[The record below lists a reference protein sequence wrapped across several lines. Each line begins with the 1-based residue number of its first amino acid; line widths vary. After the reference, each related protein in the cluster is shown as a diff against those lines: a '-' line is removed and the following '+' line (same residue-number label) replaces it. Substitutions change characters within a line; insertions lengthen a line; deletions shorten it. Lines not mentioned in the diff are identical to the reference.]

1 MKKQY
6 FLFPFILAVI
16 AMMAVSCQKE
26 KGTVTLGAEI
36 QRPANTD
43 SKVYLEWDTPAWV
56 NGDRMLINDAVYQV
70 FAASGSSAQI
80 ENVTASSSYRALYP
94 ASLVAEGTDIS
105 SSASIPITLPAVQ
118 TREYQAGRLK
128 MDIPMGAYLS
138 NGNTL
143 EFHNL
148 CSIVRIT
155 ISNSLNAGLTLGSI
169 VLHADN
175 ACLSG
180 AGTASVT
187 GSSSDCITMSPNA
200 SHDVTLDFTGN
211 NPYIGALSTS
221 GEWDI
226 IVPAFTT
233 DNVTITV
240 NTTDGQFFEITK
252 PNVALTNNTITTVTL
267 NVSDLNVDPT
277 MPAVLSRDLH
287 IPSYAAAVRFEYNS
301 SVSSGELLSDGVIPI
316 YGNLVGNTWVIS
328 TSASTINA
336 PTDCSDLFLNYYG
349 SHRLSS
355 IDFGSGFNTANVTN
369 MSRMFISCDNL
380 TSLDLSMFNTTNVTS
395 MIEMFSGC
403 SSLSSLNISSF
414 NTSNVISMAGMFGGN
429 GYGSHGCSSL
439 TSLDLSSFNT
449 SRVTDMSNMFQGC
462 SSLTSLDLSSF
473 NTSNVTN
480 MSGMFGSMYDY
491 DYYDGCSSLTSLDLS
506 NFNTANVANMSNMFL
521 GCSGLTSLNVSS
533 FNTLNVRDM
542 SNMFKRCS
550 SLTSLNLS
558 SFNTENVILMGGMFS
573 GCSGLTILDLSQ
585 FDMGIVSEKG
595 GMCYNLSTTSGTCI
609 ITCPEVV
616 ENAIK
621 EQDSDGNYITNL
633 PTNVT
638 FTWQRPSSKSK

>member
-1 MKKQY
+1 MKKQH
-6 FLFPFILAVI
+6 FLFPFIMAVI

-36 QRPANTD
+36 QRPANAD
-43 SKVYLEWDTPAWV
+43 SKVYLEWNTPAWV
-56 NGDRMLINDAVYQV
+56 NGDRVLINDAVYQV

-80 ENVTASSSYRALYP
+80 ENVTARSSYRALYP
-94 ASLVAEGTDIS
+94 ASLVAEGTNIS

-155 ISNSLNAGLTLGSI
+155 ISNSLNAGLWLGSI

-200 SHDVTLDFTGN
+200 SHDVTLDFTGD

-221 GEWDI
+221 GSWDI
-226 IVPAFTT
+226 LVPAFTT

-240 NTTDGQFFEITK
+240 NTTDGQFFNISK

-277 MPAVLSRDLH
+277 MPAVLSRDLQ
-287 IPSYAAAVRFEYNS
+287 IPDYATSVVFEYNS
-301 SVSSGELLSDGVIPI
+301 DVSSGTLLSTGAVPI
-316 YGNLVGNTWVIS
+316 YGNMVGSAWTIS

-336 PTDCSDLFLNYYG
+336 PTDCSYMFYDKQ
-349 SHRLSS
+349 RLRS
-355 IDFGSGFNTANVTN
+355 IVFGSGFNTANVTN
-369 MSRMFISCDNL
+369 MSCMFWHLVNL
-380 TSLDLSMFNTTNVTS
+380 RDLDV
-395 MIEMFSGC
+395 
-403 SSLSSLNISSF
+403 
-414 NTSNVISMAGMFGGN
+414 
-429 GYGSHGCSSL
+429 
-439 TSLDLSSFNT
+439 
-449 SRVTDMSNMFQGC
+449 
-462 SSLTSLDLSSF
+462 SSF

-480 MSGMFGSMYDY
+480 MSQMFMSLGQLTSLDVSNFNTSNVTDMSGMFWTW
-491 DYYDGCSSLTSLDLS
+491 DGCCFTSLDLS
-506 NFNTANVANMSNMFL
+506 NFNTSNVTEMREMFSGCNGLTSLDVSNFNTSNVTNMISMFS

-533 FNTLNVRDM
+533 FNTSNVRDM
-542 SNMFKRCS
+542 SSMFDGCS

-558 SFNTENVILMGGMFS
+558 NFNTSNVILMGNMFS
-573 GCSGLTILDLSQ
+573 GCSGLTSLNLSH
-585 FDMGIVSEKG
+585 FDMGIVAEKEN
-595 GMCYNLSTTSGTCI
+595 MCRNLSITSGTCT
-609 ITCPEVV
+609 ITCPETV

-633 PTNVT
+633 PTSVT

>member
-1 MKKQY
+1 MKKQH

-36 QRPANTD
+36 QRPANAD
-43 SKVYLEWDTPAWV
+43 SKVYLEWNTPAWV
-56 NGDRMLINDAVYQV
+56 NGDRVLINDAVYQV

-80 ENVTASSSYRALYP
+80 ENVTARSSYRALYP

-155 ISNSLNAGLTLGSI
+155 ISNSLNAGLWLGSI

-187 GSSSDCITMSPNA
+187 GSSSDCITMASNA

-221 GEWDI
+221 GSWDI
-226 IVPAFTT
+226 LVPAFTT

-240 NTTDGQFFEITK
+240 NTTDGQYFEISK

-267 NVSDLNVDPT
+267 NVNDLNVDPT
-277 MPAVLSRDLH
+277 MPAVLGRDLH
-287 IPSYAAAVRFEYNS
+287 IPSYATAVRFEYNS
-301 SVSSGELLSDGVIPI
+301 SVSSGELLSTGVIPI
-316 YGNLVGNTWVIS
+316 YGNLVGSTWVIS

-336 PTDCSDLFLNYYG
+336 PTDCYRMFLTQ
-349 SHRLSS
+349 SRLRS
-355 IDFGSGFNTANVTN
+355 IDFGSSFNTANVIN
-369 MSRMFISCDNL
+369 MESMFDGCSGL
-380 TSLDLSMFNTTNVTS
+380 TSLDLSMFNT
-395 MIEMFSGC
+395 
-403 SSLSSLNISSF
+403 
-414 NTSNVISMAGMFGGN
+414 
-429 GYGSHGCSSL
+429 
-439 TSLDLSSFNT
+439 
-449 SRVTDMSNMFQGC
+449 
-462 SSLTSLDLSSF
+462 
-473 NTSNVTN
+473 SNVTN
-480 MSGMFGSMYDY
+480 MSWMFY
-491 DYYDGCSSLTSLDLS
+491 GCRSLTSLDLS
-506 NFNTANVANMSNMFL
+506 NFNTSNVTKMGWMFESCNNLTNLDISSFNTSNVTEMNCMFQYCNSL
-521 GCSGLTSLNVSS
+521 SSIDVSNFITSNATTMAAMFKGCNNLTSIDVSNFNTLNVRDMNCMFADCYNLTTLDLSNFNTSNVILMYYMFDGCSGLTSLN
-533 FNTLNVRDM
+533 
-542 SNMFKRCS
+542 
-550 SLTSLNLS
+550 LS
-558 SFNTENVILMGGMFS
+558 H
-573 GCSGLTILDLSQ
+573 
-585 FDMGIVSEKG
+585 FDMGIVAEKEN
-595 GMCYNLSTTSGTCI
+595 MCRNLSITSGACT
-609 ITCPEVV
+609 ITCPEPV

-633 PTNVT
+633 PLPTEVT

>member
-1 MKKQY
+1 MKKQHLIL
-6 FLFPFILAVI
+6 FLVVAVV
-16 AMMAVSCQKE
+16 ATLAVSCQKE
-26 KGTVTLGAEI
+26 KGTVTLGAKI
-36 QRPANTD
+36 QRPANAD
-43 SKVYLEWDTPAWV
+43 SKVYLSDDTPEWV
-56 NGDRMLINDAVYQV
+56 NGDRVLINDAVYQV

-80 ENVTASSSYRALYP
+80 ENVTASSAYRALYP

-105 SSASIPITLPAVQ
+105 SSSSIPITLPAVQ

-138 NGNTL
+138 DGNTL

-155 ISNSLNAGLTLGSI
+155 ISNSINAGLTLGSI
-169 VLHADN
+169 VLHAEN

-187 GSSSDCITMSPNA
+187 GSSSDCITMASNA

-226 IVPAFTT
+226 IVPAFST

-267 NVSDLNVDPT
+267 NVNDLNIDPT
-277 MPAVLSRDLH
+277 MPAVLGRNLQIS
-287 IPSYAAAVRFEYNS
+287 SYASSVVFEYNS
-301 SVSSGELLSDGVIPI
+301 SVNSGTLLSTGVVPI
-316 YGNLVGNTWVIS
+316 YGNLVGNNWVIS

-336 PTDCSDLFLNYYG
+336 PTDC
-349 SHRLSS
+349 HRLFNRRGLHS
-355 IDFGSGFNTANVTN
+355 INFGSGFNTSNVTN
-369 MSRMFISCDNL
+369 MEGMFENCSYL
-380 TSLDLSMFNTTNVTS
+380 TSLDLSMFNTLNVTN
-395 MIEMFSGC
+395 M
-403 SSLSSLNISSF
+403 SS
-414 NTSNVISMAGMFGGN
+414 MFGD
-429 GYGSHGCSSL
+429 CSSL
-439 TSLDLSSFNT
+439 TNLNLSN
-449 SRVTDMSNMFQGC
+449 
-462 SSLTSLDLSSF
+462 F

-480 MSGMFGSMYDY
+480 MSSMFIR
-491 DYYDGCSSLTSLDLS
+491 CT
-506 NFNTANVANMSNMFL
+506 
-521 GCSGLTSLNVSS
+521 GLTSLNVSS
-533 FNTLNVRDM
+533 FNTSNVTNMNSMFYGCSNLTGLNLSNFNTLNVTDM
-542 SNMFKRCS
+542 GLMFILCRSLIYINFSSNFNTSNVISMNQMFSACE
-550 SLTSLNLS
+550 SLTNLDVS
-558 SFNTENVILMGGMFS
+558 SFNTSNVLTMSGMFS
-573 GCSGLTILDLSQ
+573 SCRGLTTLNLSNFNTSNVRSMHGMFDGCRNLTNLDLSN
-585 FDMGIVSEKG
+585 FDMSLVTDKEY
-595 GMCYNLSTTSGTCI
+595 MCYNLSTTSGACT
-609 ITCPEVV
+609 ITCPESV

-633 PTNVT
+633 PLPTEVT

>member
-1 MKKQY
+1 MKKQH

-26 KGTVTLGAEI
+26 KGTVTLGAKI
-36 QRPANTD
+36 QRPANAD
-43 SKVYLEWDTPAWV
+43 SKVYLEWNTPAWV
-56 NGDRMLINDAVYQV
+56 NGDRVLINDAIYQV

-118 TREYQAGRLK
+118 TREYQADRLK

-138 NGNTL
+138 DGNTL
-143 EFHNL
+143 QFHNL

-169 VLHADN
+169 VLHAEH

-200 SHDVTLDFTGN
+200 SHDVTLDFTGD
-211 NPYIGALSTS
+211 NPYIEALSTS

-226 IVPAFTT
+226 IVPAFST

-240 NTTDGQFFEITK
+240 NTTDGQFFNISK

-277 MPAVLSRDLH
+277 MPAVLIDGNSFRNR
-287 IPSYAAAVRFEYNS
+287 IPGYVTSVVFEYNS
-301 SVSSGELLSDGVIPI
+301 DVSSGTLLSTGVVPI
-316 YGNLVGNTWVIS
+316 YGNIVGSAWTIS

-336 PTDCSDLFLNYYG
+336 PTNCSYMFDNRQQL
-349 SHRLSS
+349 RL

-369 MSRMFISCDNL
+369 MTEMFDGCSGL
-380 TSLDLSMFNTTNVTS
+380 TSLNLSMFNTTNVTS
-395 MIEMFSGC
+395 MSRMFFGC
-403 SSLSSLNISSF
+403 
-414 NTSNVISMAGMFGGN
+414 
-429 GYGSHGCSSL
+429 CSL
-439 TSLDLSSFNT
+439 TSLDLSNFNT
-449 SRVTDMSNMFQGC
+449 TNVKSMGLMFRGCTNLTSLDVSHFNTLNVRNMSEMFVGC

-480 MSGMFGSMYDY
+480 MSGMFGSVYSS
-491 DYYDGCSSLTSLDLS
+491 GCSSLTSLDLS
-506 NFNTANVANMSNMFL
+506 NFNTLNVTDMSNMFMN
-521 GCSGLTSLNVSS
+521 CSGLTNINFTD

-542 SNMFKRCS
+542 SNMFAGCS

-573 GCSGLTILDLSQ
+573 GCSGLTSLDLSH
-585 FDMGIVSEKG
+585 FDMGIVAEKG
-595 GMCYNLSTTSGTCI
+595 GMCTNLSTSSGACT
-609 ITCPEVV
+609 ITCPEPV

-633 PTNVT
+633 PLPTEVT